1 MPVAP
6 VIALSHGGG
15 PLPILGDKNH
25 ESIVYSL
32 KNRVPKILGLGTPSA
47 PRAIVLVTA
56 HWSTAVPTVSSAAR
70 HDLYYDYS
78 GFPSESYALKYP
90 APGDPPIAR
99 EIKSL
104 LDAHGL
110 RARLAPSRGWDHG
123 VFIPMLLVN
132 PAADV
137 PIHRPGLRPR
147 VRGPRAPPAHR
158 RRPRPPAP
166 PQHCHHRLGLR
177 LAAQLC
183 RHARPALRRHRL
195 CARLQGPLRRVERRP
210 DRGRDRRGQR
220 RPLDRAPGLAHPAAR
235 ESDAPAAR
243 GGALYAA
250 ARVCRRR
257 GGRREGRR
265 VQGRLLGRRHTHLL
279 LGRAAG
285 GLTLTLWRRMFS
297 CADF

>member
-32 KNRVPKILGLGTPSA
+32 KNCVPKILGLGTPSA

-90 APGDPPIAR
+90 APGDPPVAR

-110 RARLAPSRGWDHG
+110 RARLDPNRGWDHG

-137 PIHRPGLRPR
+137 PIVQVSVLESEDPEHHLRIGAALARLRHRNIAIIGSGFASLHNFAAMRGLRFAGR
-147 VRGPRAPPAHR
+147 AFVRDFKALSDEWNAALTAAATAEATDDRWAALRAWRTLPHANQMHPPRAGEHFMP
-158 RRPRPPAP
+158 
-166 PQHCHHRLGLR
+166 LLV
-177 LAAQLC
+177 
-183 RHARPALRRHRL
+183 
-195 CARLQGPLRRVERRP
+195 CAG
-210 DRGRDRRGQR
+210 
-220 RPLDRAPGLAHPAAR
+220 
-235 ESDAPAAR
+235 
-243 GGALYAA
+243 
-250 ARVCRRR
+250 
-257 GGRREGRR
+257 
-265 VQGRLLGRRHTHLL
+265 
-279 LGRAAG
+279 AAG
-285 GLTLTLWRRMFS
+285 DGEKAGVYKDVYSGVDILTYYWG
-297 CADF
+297 APQVD

>member
-99 EIKSL
+99 EIKAL
-104 LDAHGL
+104 LDADGL
-110 RARLAPSRGWDHG
+110 RARLDPNRGWDHG

-137 PIHRPGLRPR
+137 PIVQVSVLADDRWSALRAWRTLPHANQMHP
-147 VRGPRAPPAHR
+147 PRAGEHFMP
-158 RRPRPPAP
+158 
-166 PQHCHHRLGLR
+166 LLV
-177 LAAQLC
+177 
-183 RHARPALRRHRL
+183 
-195 CARLQGPLRRVERRP
+195 CAG
-210 DRGRDRRGQR
+210 
-220 RPLDRAPGLAHPAAR
+220 
-235 ESDAPAAR
+235 
-243 GGALYAA
+243 
-250 ARVCRRR
+250 
-257 GGRREGRR
+257 
-265 VQGRLLGRRHTHLL
+265 
-279 LGRAAG
+279 AAG
-285 GLTLTLWRRMFS
+285 DGEKAGVYKDVYSGVDILTYYWG
-297 CADF
+297 APQVD

>member
-110 RARLAPSRGWDHG
+110 RARLDPSRGWDHG

-137 PIHRPGLRPR
+137 PIVQVSVLESEDPEHHLRIGAALARLRHRNIAIIGSGFASLHNFAAMRGLRFGGTAF
-147 VRGPRAPPAHR
+147 VRDFKALSDEWNAALTAAATAEASDDRWTALRAWRTLPHANQMHPPRAGEHFMP
-158 RRPRPPAP
+158 
-166 PQHCHHRLGLR
+166 LLV
-177 LAAQLC
+177 
-183 RHARPALRRHRL
+183 
-195 CARLQGPLRRVERRP
+195 CAG
-210 DRGRDRRGQR
+210 
-220 RPLDRAPGLAHPAAR
+220 
-235 ESDAPAAR
+235 
-243 GGALYAA
+243 
-250 ARVCRRR
+250 
-257 GGRREGRR
+257 
-265 VQGRLLGRRHTHLL
+265 
-279 LGRAAG
+279 AAG
-285 GLTLTLWRRMFS
+285 DGEKAGVYKDVYSGVDILTYYWG
-297 CADF
+297 APQVD

>member
-99 EIKSL
+99 EIKAL
-104 LDAHGL
+104 LDADGL
-110 RARLAPSRGWDHG
+110 RARLDPNRGWDHG

-137 PIHRPGLRPR
+137 PIVQVSVLASEDPEHHLRIGAALARLRHRNIAIIGSGFASLHNFAAMRGLRFGGTAF
-147 VRGPRAPPAHR
+147 VRDFKALSDEWNAALTAAATAEASDDRWSALRAWRTLPHANQMHPPRAGEHFMP
-158 RRPRPPAP
+158 
-166 PQHCHHRLGLR
+166 LLV
-177 LAAQLC
+177 
-183 RHARPALRRHRL
+183 
-195 CARLQGPLRRVERRP
+195 CAG
-210 DRGRDRRGQR
+210 
-220 RPLDRAPGLAHPAAR
+220 
-235 ESDAPAAR
+235 
-243 GGALYAA
+243 
-250 ARVCRRR
+250 
-257 GGRREGRR
+257 
-265 VQGRLLGRRHTHLL
+265 
-279 LGRAAG
+279 AAG
-285 GLTLTLWRRMFS
+285 DGEKAGVYKDVYSGVDILTYYWG
-297 CADF
+297 APQVD

>member
-1 MPVAP
+1 MKASLHSASRLTATTMPVAP

-110 RARLAPSRGWDHG
+110 RARLDPSRGWDHG

-137 PIHRPGLRPR
+137 PIVQVSVLESEDPEHHLRIGAALARLRARNIAIIGSGFASLHNFAAMRGLRF
-147 VRGPRAPPAHR
+147 
-158 RRPRPPAP
+158 
-166 PQHCHHRLGLR
+166 
-177 LAAQLC
+177 
-183 RHARPALRRHRL
+183 
-195 CARLQGPLRRVERRP
+195 
-210 DRGRDRRGQR
+210 
-220 RPLDRAPGLAHPAAR
+220 
-235 ESDAPAAR
+235 
-243 GGALYAA
+243 GG
-250 ARVCRRR
+250 
-257 GGRREGRR
+257 G
-265 VQGRLLGRRHTHLL
+265 
-279 LGRAAG
+279 
-285 GLTLTLWRRMFS
+285 
-297 CADF
+297 